1 MRKYLFF
8 YSELYIFDSLKK
20 LWYFHLKSIN
30 LKILDKNELE
40 NPVVYLSN
48 LIKKL
53 DVNKRNGFV
62 ALAIVNLLVIFLFKL
77 FLQGTGLLSW
87 LFNEFYSALSNC
99 LANLKAFLII
109 RNPP

>member
-1 MRKYLFF
+1 M
-8 YSELYIFDSLKK
+8 D
-20 LWYFHLKSIN
+20 N
-30 LKILDKNELE
+30 NEPE

-87 LFNEFYSALSNC
+87 LLNKFYSLLSNC
-99 LANLKAFLII
+99 LANLNAFLII